1 MSRSPNSLDKCIK
14 DFGFDDA
21 CGCHG
26 DDRLAQT
33 IADGMEN
40 HKPKISTAMVRAM
53 TLLAMQPMAKG
64 VRVEEFEL
72 EALLVKGYLEIFMEN
87 TYF

>member
-1 MSRSPNSLDKCIK
+1 
-14 DFGFDDA
+14 
-21 CGCHG
+21 
-26 DDRLAQT
+26 
-33 IADGMEN
+33 
-40 HKPKISTAMVRAM
+40 MVRAM